1 MEKQYTILGTEI
13 TEDIRGIVYLC
24 YFDHDK
30 MTLTVCNSILCQSTS
45 KALNLYANI
54 PNPESQ
60 LVMGDTYEELITNLN
75 KLHEDIKDPVWLE
88 ELSNCI

>member
-13 TEDIRGIVYLC
+13 SENIRGIVYLC
-24 YFDHDK
+24 HFEN
-30 MTLTVCNSILCQSTS
+30 MTLTVCSEILCESAGKT
-45 KALNLYANI
+45 LNLYANI

-60 LVMGDTYEELITNLN
+60 LIMGKSFEELITNLN

-88 ELSNCI
+88 ELSQCI